1 MENSRNLYSTYGK
14 NDKFL
19 IDIPRVLRENIVKE
33 KRAMEEFSK
42 ESVSSAFRALEASVG
57 KRRKLRVADTPARAH
72 ARPPFVM
79 AAVRVAAIGRERGG
93 HREFRA

>member
-1 MENSRNLYSTYGK
+1 MENLRNSYSIHGK
-14 NDKFL
+14 NDESL
-19 IDIPRVLRENIVKE
+19 IDVPRTLRENIVKE

-42 ESVSSAFRALEASVG
+42 EGVSSAFRALEASVG
-57 KRRKLRVADTPARAH
+57 ERRKLRVADTPARAH

>member
-1 MENSRNLYSTYGK
+1 MENLRNSYSIHGK
-14 NDKFL
+14 NDKSV
-19 IDIPRVLRENIVKE
+19 IDIPRTLRENIVKE

-42 ESVSSAFRALEASVG
+42 EGVSSAFRALEASVG
-57 KRRKLRVADTPARAH
+57 ERRKLRVADTPARAH